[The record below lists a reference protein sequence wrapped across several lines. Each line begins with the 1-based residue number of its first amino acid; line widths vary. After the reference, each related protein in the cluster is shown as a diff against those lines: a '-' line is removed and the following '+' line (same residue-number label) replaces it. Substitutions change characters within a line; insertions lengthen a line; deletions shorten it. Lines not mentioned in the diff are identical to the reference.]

1 MFIEFDQAKRDLT
14 LQERGL
20 DFADAMAVYNDSS
33 VTFLDD
39 RKNYGEDRFVT
50 VGMLC
55 GRTIVLVWTPRGEGR
70 RIVSMRYAN
79 EREITRYARL
89 D

>member
-39 RKNYGEDRFVT
+39 RKRTTAKT
-50 VGMLC
+50 VL
-55 GRTIVLVWTPRGEGR
+55 
-70 RIVSMRYAN
+70 
-79 EREITRYARL
+79 
-89 D
+89 

>member
-55 GRTIVLVWTPRGEGR
+55 GHTIVLVWTPRGEGR

-79 EREITRYARL
+79 ER
-89 D
+89 